1 MRTNRGGDRARG
13 DGMSFEAFPGG
24 SMGFV
29 AVLIFGLAVAVV
41 LARRLL

>member
-1 MRTNRGGDRARG
+1 VT
-13 DGMSFEAFPGG
+13 FEAFPGG

-41 LARRLL
+41 LARRVL

>member
-1 MRTNRGGDRARG
+1 MT
-13 DGMSFEAFPGG
+13 FEAFPGG

-41 LARRLL
+41 VARRFFGDE